1 MKEKVS
7 IIIDD
12 RELKSKVGR
21 FLFELGAEL
30 EPKRLEQGDFILSK
44 KVIVERK
51 RVRDFVD
58 SIVDGRL
65 LSQAVKLKNNYE
77 SPIFILEGKENIYT
91 QRKMHPNSI
100 RGMISSLALD
110 FKIPIIRSIDE
121 EDSAGIIFQIA
132 KREQIKET
140 PNIEIHAKKPLSRK
154 EKKEF
159 IIASLPYIGTKLA
172 KKLLEK
178 FGSVKKVIN
187 ADIKELK
194 SIEGIGDK
202 KSEEIIKLIEDEY
215 EKDN

>member
-194 SIEGIGDK
+194 NIEGIGDK

>member
-1 MKEKVS
+1 VKEKVS